1 MPLPKLPD
9 SEAIDRVV
17 KKPLRWLLVVLGLV
31 ASGFLLV
38 YTVPYWTHG
47 SKIVTV
53 TGVTSKRMKDEGKV
67 KDVYL
72 VFTTDETY
80 KNVDSPA
87 YLKFNSSDLQGK
99 LIQTG
104 RFKISYYGFRI
115 PIISAYK
122 NITKAE
128 KVE

>member
-1 MPLPKLPD
+1 MKSPIRIGLAL
-9 SEAIDRVV
+9 V
-17 KKPLRWLLVVLGLV
+17 LLVVVVFV
-31 ASGFLLV
+31 AIW
-38 YTVPYWTHG
+38 TNPYWTHG

-53 TGVTSKRMKDEGKV
+53 TRVTTKRVVEKGQPKDI
-67 KDVYL
+67 YL

-87 YLKFNSSDLQGK
+87 YLKFNSSDVQGK

-104 RFKISYYGFRI
+104 CFKIEYYGFRV
-115 PIISAYK
+115 PITSTYK

-128 KVE
+128 KVPCPAT

>member
-1 MPLPKLPD
+1 MKKLI
-9 SEAIDRVV
+9 AAVIVIA
-17 KKPLRWLLVVLGLV
+17 LM
-31 ASGFLLV
+31 FLAV
-38 YTVPYWTHG
+38 WTVPYWTHG
-47 SKIVTV
+47 SREVTV
-53 TGVTSKRMKDEGKV
+53 TGVDHKILRSGDKV

-87 YLKFNSSDLQGK
+87 YLKFNSSDIQGK

-104 RFKISYYGFRI
+104 RFRISYYGFRV
-115 PIISAYK
+115 PIFSMYK

>member
-1 MPLPKLPD
+1 M
-9 SEAIDRVV
+9 
-17 KKPLRWLLVVLGLV
+17 KKPFGIIIAIAGMAVFILLAVW
-31 ASGFLLV
+31 
-38 YTVPYWTHG
+38 TTPYWTHG

-53 TGVTSKRMKDEGKV
+53 TGVDHKIMKDHGKNR
-67 KDVYL
+67 DIYL

-87 YLKFNSSDLQGK
+87 YLKFDSSDIQGK

-104 RFKISYYGFRI
+104 RFKINYYGFRI
-115 PIISAYK
+115 PVLSMYK
-122 NITKAE
+122 NITRAE

>member
-1 MPLPKLPD
+1 MKKLL
-9 SEAIDRVV
+9 AAVIV
-17 KKPLRWLLVVLGLV
+17 VVLV
-31 ASGFLLV
+31 FLAIW
-38 YTVPYWTHG
+38 TVPYWTHG
-47 SKIVTV
+47 SKDVVV
-53 TGVTSKRMKDEGKV
+53 TGVDHKVMKDHGQV

-87 YLKFNSSDLQGK
+87 YLKFNSSDIQGK

-104 RFKISYYGFRI
+104 RFRISYYGFRI
-115 PIISAYK
+115 PMFSMYK

-128 KVE
+128 KIS